1 MTHSYDFWNA
11 ALENPLEI
19 GKSLP
24 VHEGDAQP
32 GFYRKRNGKNGP
44 WLPVAIWEQDGQLV
58 AKIGTDMGDAAEIWS
73 WVCRF
78 PVSEAAYRKA
88 AEGNGWDDDAP
99 VAPIGHNLPDDPHEA
114 LAMEFQAEK
123 EMADE
128 FLKTPIATQEQA
140 DKAAVWSKKLAGIAK
155 KATDLHKVE
164 KQPHLDAGRSVDD
177 KWRDLKEEPADLSK
191 KLKRHMDGFLLEQ
204 QRIENERRR
213 KEQEEADRLRREADE
228 RARAAEANGNDEA
241 ALAEAERLKAEAAE
255 REREAQAKNAQ
266 AGRTGAKV
274 SLRTFVS
281 ARIADYDAAL
291 IALKD
296 HPEMKALVEQL
307 ANRAIRAGVS
317 LAGVERV
324 EEQRAA

>member
-1 MTHSYDFWNA
+1 MTHTYEFWTA
-11 ALENPLEI
+11 ALADPKEV
-19 GKSLP
+19 GKGLP

-32 GFYRKRNGKNGP
+32 GFYRKRNGKDGP

-58 AKIGTDMGDAAEIWS
+58 AKIGDKMGDPVDLWS

-88 AEGNGWDDDAP
+88 VDGNGWDDDAP

-114 LAMEFQAEK
+114 LKLEFQAEK
-123 EMADE
+123 ELADT
-128 FLKTPIATQEQA
+128 FLKTPITTQEQA

-164 KQPHLDAGRSVDD
+164 KQPSLDAGRAVDD

-191 KLKRHMDGFLLEQ
+191 KLKRHMDAFLIEQ
-204 QRIENERRR
+204 QRLENERRR
-213 KEQEEADRLRREADE
+213 KEQEEADRLRREAEE
-228 RARAAEANGNDEA
+228 RARAAEQGNDET
-241 ALAEAERLKAEAAE
+241 ALAEAEQLKAEASE
-255 REREAQAKNAQ
+255 REKAAQATNAH

-281 ARIADYDAAL
+281 ARIVDYDKAL
-291 IALKD
+291 VALKD

-307 ANRAIRAGVS
+307 ANRAVRAGVEV
-317 LAGVERV
+317 AGVERF
-324 EEQRAA
+324 EEKRAA